1 MQKNRY
7 TRLADQERES
17 ISRGLA
23 QHKPIR
29 QIAKELDRFPS
40 TISREVRRNRGKTGY
55 RAFSASR
62 RAKAAASSRK
72 RGKRK
77 IEKQEGLLSYVTEKL
92 QGEWSPEEIS
102 KWLKVEYAWDINM
115 QVSHEAIYQYIDL
128 LPRGELKQLLIK
140 GLRQERKHHRAKKRG
155 DATETRG
162 KIANMISIEEPP
174 AELVELKVPC
184 YLETYNS
191 DNLGFYGSL
200 GFKVVG
206 SERAS
211 LHAPSAWGLLR
222 EPKEF
227 ESSSAARN
235 S

>member
-1 MQKNRY
+1 M
-7 TRLADQERES
+7 
-17 ISRGLA
+17 
-23 QHKPIR
+23 
-29 QIAKELDRFPS
+29 
-40 TISREVRRNRGKTGY
+40 
-55 RAFSASR
+55 
-62 RAKAAASSRK
+62 
-72 RGKRK
+72 
-77 IEKQEGLLSYVTEKL
+77 SYVTEKL

-115 QVSHEAIYQYIDL
+115 QVSHEAIYQYIDV
-128 LPRGELKQLLIK
+128 LPRGE
-140 GLRQERKHHRAKKRG
+140 RKHRRAQKRG

-162 KIANMISIEEPP
+162 KIANMLSIEEHP
-174 AELVELKVPC
+174 AEVDELKVPC

-191 DNLGFYGSL
+191 DNLRFYGSL
-200 GFKVVG
+200 GFKVMG
-206 SERAS
+206 SKKAS